1 MSAPLEQNGSGLF
14 SLPWEIREKIYEYYL
29 SFDHDD
35 FGDTV
40 RPLHVYFEQGEYKK
54 PLPPLMVTCKRIYR
68 ELHQPVHAD
77 AIMRVHSH
85 GYGDR
90 RIGFAV
96 HGTLRFER
104 LRRLYVL
111 IAMEYPN
118 WNRWLAIFAEV
129 ARRAE
134 GLAELVVD
142 WEPRP
147 GPPNPKVW
155 EAKLTEKKHDEF
167 FGVLAALKGLEVSIC
182 IVVGENSLPR
192 SVRVFYE
199 DAEGHVAPYPAAKYR
214 IITEE
219 THHREMMFNRH
230 IVSYFQLTI
239 NAIMAYFFGFLVC
252 YGLFTL
258 VIRPCSAHGTV
269 NHAFEIATRQEYSL
283 DNAMNLA
290 HCNIQLENRGYI
302 DEAVYRRAQLANSL
316 GRVGITMRDID
327 SVLSTDHEITDDSV
341 NWDTPDADI
350 FATRDDGCVLSIE
363 TTEGPFYVEGE
374 LDRFDLTDGQSG
386 IPMYLDLQIIDTETC
401 KPVPD
406 IWVEVWHTNSTGIY
420 SGVVSKANG
429 AGEADPSNADKTFHR
444 GLRKTNANGAVW
456 FGTNLPGHYSGRT
469 PHIHIMTHVPGTERL
484 ANGTIRD
491 NVATHAGQLFLD
503 QKLVDTFR
511 KHERYAGNE
520 QAFIENKQDYY
531 FRQEA
536 NFTDP
541 VMSYVLL
548 DHEDRDIEKG
558 VMAWKLVGVN
568 MTNVREIHVANT
580 LEG

>member
-1 MSAPLEQNGSGLF
+1 MNVQ
-14 SLPWEIREKIYEYYL
+14 
-29 SFDHDD
+29 
-35 FGDTV
+35 
-40 RPLHVYFEQGEYKK
+40 
-54 PLPPLMVTCKRIYR
+54 
-68 ELHQPVHAD
+68 
-77 AIMRVHSH
+77 
-85 GYGDR
+85 
-90 RIGFAV
+90 
-96 HGTLRFER
+96 
-104 LRRLYVL
+104 
-111 IAMEYPN
+111 
-118 WNRWLAIFAEV
+118 
-129 ARRAE
+129 
-134 GLAELVVD
+134 
-142 WEPRP
+142 
-147 GPPNPKVW
+147 
-155 EAKLTEKKHDEF
+155 
-167 FGVLAALKGLEVSIC
+167 SIC

>member
-1 MSAPLEQNGSGLF
+1 MTRELLTMNVQSIRIVAAGED
-14 SLPWEIREKIYEYYL
+14 SLP
-29 SFDHDD
+29 H
-35 FGDTV
+35 
-40 RPLHVYFEQGEYKK
+40 
-54 PLPPLMVTCKRIYR
+54 
-68 ELHQPVHAD
+68 
-77 AIMRVHSH
+77 
-85 GYGDR
+85 
-90 RIGFAV
+90 
-96 HGTLRFER
+96 
-104 LRRLYVL
+104 
-111 IAMEYPN
+111 
-118 WNRWLAIFAEV
+118 
-129 ARRAE
+129 
-134 GLAELVVD
+134 
-142 WEPRP
+142 
-147 GPPNPKVW
+147 
-155 EAKLTEKKHDEF
+155 
-167 FGVLAALKGLEVSIC
+167 
-182 IVVGENSLPR
+182 
-192 SVRVFYE
+192 SVRVCYE
-199 DAEGHVAPYPAAKYR
+199 DAEGRVVPYPASNYR

-219 THHREMMFNRH
+219 THYREMMFNRH
-230 IVSYFQLTI
+230 IVSYFQLCI
-239 NAIMAYFFGFLVC
+239 NVIMAYFFGFLVC
-252 YGLFTL
+252 YGMLSI
-258 VIRPCSAHGTV
+258 IRPCSAHGTV
-269 NHAFEIATRQEYSL
+269 NPAFEIAARQEYSL
-283 DNAMNLA
+283 DNTMNLA
-290 HCNIQLENRGYI
+290 HCNIQLEKRGYM
-302 DEAVYRRAQLANSL
+302 DEAAFRRAQLTNSL
-316 GRVGITMRDID
+316 RHAGITMRDID

-341 NWDTPDADI
+341 NWHTPDADI

-401 KPVPD
+401 QPVPD

-484 ANGTIRD
+484 ANGTIQD

-511 KHERYAGNE
+511 KHERYAANE
-520 QAFIENKQDYY
+520 QTFIENKQDHY

-568 MTNVREIHVANT
+568 MTNVREIHVAHQ

>member
-1 MSAPLEQNGSGLF
+1 MNVQSIRIVAAGED
-14 SLPWEIREKIYEYYL
+14 SLP
-29 SFDHDD
+29 H
-35 FGDTV
+35 
-40 RPLHVYFEQGEYKK
+40 
-54 PLPPLMVTCKRIYR
+54 
-68 ELHQPVHAD
+68 
-77 AIMRVHSH
+77 
-85 GYGDR
+85 
-90 RIGFAV
+90 
-96 HGTLRFER
+96 
-104 LRRLYVL
+104 
-111 IAMEYPN
+111 
-118 WNRWLAIFAEV
+118 
-129 ARRAE
+129 
-134 GLAELVVD
+134 
-142 WEPRP
+142 
-147 GPPNPKVW
+147 
-155 EAKLTEKKHDEF
+155 
-167 FGVLAALKGLEVSIC
+167 
-182 IVVGENSLPR
+182 
-192 SVRVFYE
+192 SVRVCYE
-199 DAEGHVAPYPAAKYR
+199 DAEGRVVPYPASNYR

-230 IVSYFQLTI
+230 IVSYFQLCI
-239 NAIMAYFFGFLVC
+239 NVIVAYFFGFLVC
-252 YGLFTL
+252 YGMLSI
-258 VIRPCSAHGTV
+258 IRPCSAHGTV
-269 NHAFEIATRQEYSL
+269 NPAFEVAARQEYSL
-283 DNAMNLA
+283 DNTMNLA
-290 HCNIQLENRGYI
+290 HCNIQLEKRGYI
-302 DEAVYRRAQLANSL
+302 DEAAFRRAQLANSL
-316 GRVGITMRDID
+316 RHAGITMRDID

-341 NWDTPDADI
+341 NWHTPDADI

-401 KPVPD
+401 QPVPD

-484 ANGTIRD
+484 ANGTIQD

-511 KHERYAGNE
+511 KHERYAANE
-520 QAFIENKQDYY
+520 QTFIENKQDYY

-568 MTNVREIHVANT
+568 MTNVREIHVAHQ

>member
-1 MSAPLEQNGSGLF
+1 MNVQS
-14 SLPWEIREKIYEYYL
+14 IRI
-29 SFDHDD
+29 
-35 FGDTV
+35 
-40 RPLHVYFEQGEYKK
+40 
-54 PLPPLMVTCKRIYR
+54 
-68 ELHQPVHAD
+68 
-77 AIMRVHSH
+77 
-85 GYGDR
+85 
-90 RIGFAV
+90 
-96 HGTLRFER
+96 
-104 LRRLYVL
+104 
-111 IAMEYPN
+111 
-118 WNRWLAIFAEV
+118 V
-129 ARRAE
+129 AA
-134 GLAELVVD
+134 
-142 WEPRP
+142 
-147 GPPNPKVW
+147 
-155 EAKLTEKKHDEF
+155 
-167 FGVLAALKGLEVSIC
+167 
-182 IVVGENSLPR
+182 GENSLPR

-199 DAEGHVAPYPAAKYR
+199 DAEGRVVPYPAANYR

-239 NAIMAYFFGFLVC
+239 NVIMSYFFGFLVC
-252 YGLFTL
+252 YGMLTI
-258 VIRPCSAHGTV
+258 IRPCSAHGTV
-269 NHAFEIATRQEYSL
+269 NPAFEIAARQEYSL

-290 HCNIQLENRGYI
+290 HCNIQLEKRGYI
-302 DEAVYRRAQLANSL
+302 NEAAYRRAQVADSL
-316 GRVGITMRDID
+316 RRTGISMRDID
-327 SVLSTDHEITDDSV
+327 SVLSTDHEISDDSV
-341 NWDTPDADI
+341 NWHTPDAEI

-429 AGEADPSNADKTFHR
+429 AGESDPSNADKTFHR
-444 GLRKTNANGAVW
+444 GLRKTNAKGAVW

-520 QAFIENKQDYY
+520 QTFIENKQDYY

-548 DHEDRDIEKG
+548 DHEDRDLEKG

-568 MTNVREIHVANT
+568 MTNVREIYVANK